1 MIFNIIIY
9 QKSNQNKIQKK
20 TKNSKKTS
28 KKKKKRKK
36 SAFYFNSLKS
46 EGKASIVV
54 L

>member
-20 TKNSKKTS
+20 QKIQKKPQ
-28 KKKKKRKK
+28 KKKKRKK
-36 SAFYFNSLKS
+36 SPFYFNSLKS